1 MGISCQV
8 HRIRIGIFNN
18 KIKYVSMKS
27 KSPVSSP
34 NQANS
39 TRGMDIKLV
48 LLFSLLFIGVGNFGG
63 SSCATTRTFSSF
75 ADLKKSMRIVDHN
88 FESRYKFGNK
98 KQNGVKIMHWNPGS
112 KHLHNKLG
120 NIESVINGYKPDIL
134 GISESNFFK
143 HHDINDVQIDN
154 YKLFLSDTLDN
165 ENIKASRIAV
175 YVHDDIVCKIR
186 KDMMNDTFSSI

>member
-1 MGISCQV
+1 MGISCQE
-8 HRIRIGIFNN
+8 HRQRIGIFNN
-18 KIKYVSMKS
+18 KNKYASVKS
-27 KSPVSSP
+27 KSPVSRP

-39 TRGMDIKLV
+39 TRRMDMKLV

-63 SSCATTRTFSSF
+63 SSGGGTTGTYSSF
-75 ADLKKSMRIVDHN
+75 AVPANSMRIVDHN

-154 YKLFLSDTLDN
+154 YKLFLSDTLAN

-175 YVHDDIVCKIR
+175 YVHDDIAMPVKLGRI
-186 KDMMNDTFSSI
+186 